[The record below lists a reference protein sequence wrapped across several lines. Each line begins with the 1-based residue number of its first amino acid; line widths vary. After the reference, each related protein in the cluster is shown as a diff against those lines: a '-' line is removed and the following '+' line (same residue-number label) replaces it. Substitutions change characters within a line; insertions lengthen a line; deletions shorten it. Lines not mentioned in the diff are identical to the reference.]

1 MALYSKEIKRAQDKA
16 KSGKS
21 TKITTKKAEKT
32 PKLRGA
38 YEVASTISKPKKKK
52 VETKTVKKK
61 TEKPMGLGPDDKAYG
76 ALPKKK
82 RTGKPLGFSAEAV
95 RQGKKQRNRFKDK
108 VDLTNVPKKRTAQPF
123 GPGTKDE
130 EQAGR
135 TRKGEPKVTKKRLS
149 DPSYN
154 PMGIKGAKLKKY
166 ARKIPRRPTVI
177 KNQTSV
183 QSPTSVAKLKVPP
196 QENRYKYEEPDATK
210 ESRLTSDELRKKR
223 IKEAAGKRKGGTVS
237 RKAGGTVWNGNSEV
251 SRFYD

>member
-16 KSGKS
+16 RSAKS

-38 YEVASTISKPKKKK
+38 YEVASTTSKPKKKK
-52 VETKTVKKK
+52 VVVETKTVTKDLPPKKK

-123 GPGTKDE
+123 GPGTKDVE
-130 EQAGR
+130 R
-135 TRKGEPKVTKKRLS
+135 SSTLRKGEPKVTKKRLS

-154 PMGIKGAKLKKY
+154 PMGIKG
-166 ARKIPRRPTVI
+166 
-177 KNQTSV
+177 
-183 QSPTSVAKLKVPP
+183 
-196 QENRYKYEEPDATK
+196 
-210 ESRLTSDELRKKR
+210 SRLARDKRKDAKR
-223 IKEAAGKRKGGTVS
+223 SKETEVMRLKAAEYGKPDVLYDKTGGKVSRKKGGTVS

-251 SRFYD
+251 SKWYDM